1 MKVKKRMKFATM
13 KALNNISLKD
23 WNTFGLAVEAA
34 NAYIVSSIDDLKGLK
49 EIKKNSEL
57 LILGGG
63 SNILFTKN
71 PTQSIIKNE
80 IKGIEIVEE
89 TEKHIYVKAGGGE
102 IWHDLVMWS
111 VAQNLGGIENLSLI
125 PGTVGAS
132 PIQNI
137 GAYGVEI
144 KDVFESLEAWHIDKE
159 ELHTFKTEDCKFD
172 YRNSVFKQ
180 EFKGQYLICSVI
192 FRLEKNPTVFKTS
205 YGAIQD
211 ELESRGLKPSVKNIS
226 DVVIAIRKSKLPD
239 PAEIGNSGSFFKNP
253 IISKEHFE
261 KLLAEYSTMPH
272 YAVEGSTDV
281 KVPAG
286 WLIEKAGW
294 KGFRDG
300 DIGVHAKQA
309 LVLVNYGNGK
319 GQDIYELST
328 KIIEDIKTK
337 FGIELE
343 REVNCI

>member
-1 MKVKKRMKFATM
+1 MKFVVM
-13 KALNNISLKD
+13 KALNNISLKQ
-23 WNTFGLAVEAA
+23 WNTFGLSVEAA
-34 NAYIVSSIDDLKGLK
+34 NAYIVSSLDDLKGLK
-49 EIKKNSEL
+49 EIKKNAEL

-63 SNILFTKN
+63 SNLLFTKN
-71 PTQSIIKNE
+71 PSQSIIKNE
-80 IKGIEIVEE
+80 IKGIEIVKEDDRY
-89 TEKHIYVKAGGGE
+89 IYVKAGGGE
-102 IWHDLVMWS
+102 VWHDLVMWS
-111 VAQNLGGIENLSLI
+111 VSQNLGGLENLSLI

-144 KDVFESLEAWHIDKE
+144 KDVFERLEAWHIEKE
-159 ELHTFKTEDCKFD
+159 EIQIFTLEDCKFD

-180 EFKGQYLICSVI
+180 EFKGEYFITSVV
-192 FRLEKNPTVFKTS
+192 FRLEKNPTEFKTS
-205 YGAIQD
+205 YGAIQE
-211 ELESRGLKPSVKNIS
+211 ELNARGLEASVKNIS
-226 DVVIAIRKSKLPD
+226 DVVISIRKSKLPD

-253 IISKEHFE
+253 IIDKSHFE
-261 KLLAEYSTMPH
+261 RLLAENSTMPH
-272 YAVEGSTDV
+272 YAIEGSSDV

-309 LVLVNYGNGK
+309 LVLVNYGNGRGK
-319 GQDIYELST
+319 DIYDLST
-328 KIIEDIKTK
+328 KIIEDIKEK